1 MRTVADPA
9 DSRVVNCSSEN
20 GPLLSVVTPVF
31 NGAGFIVE
39 NVDIIRSEFAG
50 GIPAARIHDTGAR
63 TVTALARDASAPR
76 EEPSLT
82 GTRPDGSPW
91 AAADEKW
98 SRQSIGD
105 GWVRY
110 KTTIGD
116 ADGPLAGSITDPRSS
131 VDITATTNT
140 PGSMVRIFG
149 TKRLLP

>member
-1 MRTVADPA
+1 VRASRGGGTVA
-9 DSRVVNCSSEN
+9 
-20 GPLLSVVTPVF
+20 L
-31 NGAGFIVE
+31 
-39 NVDIIRSEFAG
+39 AG
-50 GIPAARIHDTGAR
+50 GIPAARINDTGAR
-63 TVTALARDASAPR
+63 TLTALARDASATG

-110 KTTIGD
+110 TTTIGD

-131 VDITATTNT
+131 VDFTAATNT